1 MVTEKARRLS
11 TAQLTSI
18 MIAVIVDIVLAAVLI
33 EGYNV
38 VLAPTWGGQ
47 KQIEQYFALVFGTAL
62 LLAPTVLILKFG
74 WKDRITSGAYRLPLR
89 FGFAAFFLKVGF
101 DKVLN
106 PNFFVSPGTLSY
118 ALAGNPNPFIKGF
131 LTMLSANEV
140 SFLYFSAIGEVLIGL
155 SMLLGIFTRL
165 GGLSSTVMLITYL
178 FSFGYSNSAVYGINL
193 WGALAGFDLA
203 MNRSGRYFG
212 LDQFLG
218 PRLDKSKNMLLRV
231 LGSILT

>member
-18 MIAVIVDIVLAAVLI
+18 IIAVIVDIVLAVVLI

-47 KQIEQYFALVFGTAL
+47 KQIEQYFALIFGTAL
-62 LLAPTVLILKFG
+62 LLAPTILILKYG
-74 WKDRITSGAYRLPLR
+74 WKDRITSEAYRLPLR

-106 PNFFVSPGTLSY
+106 PGFFNSPGFLSFGIN
-118 ALAGNPNPFIKGF
+118 GNPNQFIKQLFSIPLTYEVPF
-131 LTMLSANEV
+131 LTLAAV
-140 SFLYFSAIGEVLIGL
+140 GELLIGL

-165 GGLSSTVMLITYL
+165 GGLGSTVMLITYL
-178 FSFGYSNSAVYGINL
+178 LTFGYANSAVYGINL

-212 LDQFLG
+212 LDKFLG
-218 PRLDKSKNMLLRV
+218 LRLDQSENMLLQV
-231 LGSILT
+231 LGLILT

>member
-18 MIAVIVDIVLAAVLI
+18 VIAVIVDIVLAVVLI

-47 KQIEQYFALVFGTAL
+47 KQIEQYFALIFGTAL
-62 LLAPTVLILKFG
+62 LLVPTILILKYG
-74 WKDRITSGAYRLPLR
+74 WKDGITSEAYRLPLR

-106 PNFFVSPGTLSY
+106 PSFFSSPGFLSFGVN
-118 ALAGNPNPFIKGF
+118 GNPNQFIKQLFSMPLTYEVPF
-131 LTMLSANEV
+131 LTLAAV
-140 SFLYFSAIGEVLIGL
+140 GELLIGL

-165 GGLSSTVMLITYL
+165 GGLGSTVMLITYL
-178 FSFGYSNSAVYGINL
+178 LTFGYANSAVYGINL

-212 LDQFLG
+212 LDKFLG
-218 PRLDKSKNMLLRV
+218 SRLEQSENRLLRV
-231 LGSILT
+231 LGLILT

>member
-1 MVTEKARRLS
+1 MVTEKASRLNK
-11 TAQLTSI
+11 TQLISI
-18 MIAVIVDIVLAAVLI
+18 VTVVIVDIVLAVVLV

-38 VLAPTWGGQ
+38 VLAPVWGGQ
-47 KQIEQYFALVFGTAL
+47 KQIEQYFALIFGVAL
-62 LLAPTVLILKFG
+62 LLAPTILILKRG
-74 WKDRITSGAYRLPLR
+74 WKDRITSEAYRLPLR

-106 PNFFVSPGTLSY
+106 PGFFVSPGTLSY

-131 LTMLSANEV
+131 LTMLSSNEV
-140 SFLYFSAIGEVLIGL
+140 TFLYFAAIGEVVIGV
-155 SMLLGIFTRL
+155 SMLLGVFTRL
-165 GGLSSTVMLITYL
+165 GGLGSTVMLVTYL
-178 FSFGYSNSAVYGINL
+178 LSFGYASSAVYGINL

-218 PRLDKSKNMLLRV
+218 SRLDKSKNVLLRV